1 MAKVKPKRSYDSAL
15 RRQQASQTRMKIL
28 EAAQQLFAQLGYAAS
43 TVEAIASGAGV
54 AVDTVYAIFGSKREV
69 LRSLLDVRV
78 GGDDA
83 PIELLDRPGP
93 QAVRAE
99 PNQARQ
105 LAAFAH
111 DVSQIIERVR
121 PVDDIIR
128 GAAAVDSDVAALRT
142 RVQESRHESMR
153 EFVSWVAANGPLRA
167 GLTQED
173 AATIVWTLTS
183 PEVHSLLRGVRG
195 WSSER
200 YAVWLDETLTRTLLP

>member
-15 RRQQASQTRMKIL
+15 RKQQASQTRMKIL
-28 EAAQQLFAQLGYAAS
+28 DAAQKLFAQRGYATT

-54 AVDTVYAIFGSKREV
+54 AVDTVYAVFGSKREV
-69 LRSLLDVRV
+69 LKSLLDVRV

-83 PIELLDRPGP
+83 PIEVLDRPRP
-93 QAVRAE
+93 QAVRADR
-99 PNQARQ
+99 NQARQ

-111 DVSQIIERVR
+111 DVGRIIERVR

-128 GAAAVDSDVAALRT
+128 GAAAVDPEVAALRT

-153 EFVSWVAANGPLRA
+153 QFVSWVAANGPLRA

-173 AATIVWTLTS
+173 
-183 PEVHSLLRGVRG
+183 
-195 WSSER
+195 
-200 YAVWLDETLTRTLLP
+200 

>member
-15 RRQQASQTRMKIL
+15 RKQQASQTRMKIL
-28 EAAQQLFAQLGYAAS
+28 DAAQKLFAQRSYATT

-54 AVDTVYAIFGSKREV
+54 AVDTVYAVFGSKREV
-69 LRSLLDVRV
+69 LKSLLDVRV

-83 PIELLDRPGP
+83 PIEVLDRPRP
-93 QAVRAE
+93 QAVRADR
-99 PNQARQ
+99 NQARQ
-105 LAAFAH
+105 LAAFAR
-111 DVSQIIERVR
+111 DVGRIIERVR

-153 EFVSWVAANGPLRA
+153 QFVSWVAANGPLRA

-183 PEVHSLLRGVRG
+183 PEVHGLLRGVRG
-195 WSSER
+195 WSHER
-200 YAVWLDETLTRTLLP
+200 YAAWLEETLTRTLLP

>member
-15 RRQQASQTRMKIL
+15 RKQQASQTRMKIL
-28 EAAQQLFAQLGYAAS
+28 DAAQKLFAQRGYPAS

-83 PIELLDRPGP
+83 PIEVLDRPGP
-93 QAVRAE
+93 QAVRVE
-99 PNQARQ
+99 RNQARQ
-105 LAAFAH
+105 LAVFAH
-111 DVSQIIERVR
+111 DVSQRIERVR

-167 GLTQED
+167 GLTRDD
-173 AATIVWTLTS
+173 AAAIVWTLTS

-195 WSSER
+195 WSPGR
-200 YAVWLDETLTRTLLP
+200 YAAWLRESLTRLLLP

>member
-1 MAKVKPKRSYDSAL
+1 
-15 RRQQASQTRMKIL
+15 MKIL
-28 EAAQQLFAQLGYAAS
+28 DAAQQLFAQRGYAAS
-43 TVEAIASGAGV
+43 TVEAIAYGAGV

-69 LRSLLDVRV
+69 LTSLLDVRV

-83 PIELLDRPGP
+83 PVELLDRPGP

-142 RVQESRHESMR
+142 R
-153 EFVSWVAANGPLRA
+153 
-167 GLTQED
+167 
-173 AATIVWTLTS
+173 
-183 PEVHSLLRGVRG
+183 
-195 WSSER
+195 
-200 YAVWLDETLTRTLLP
+200 

>member
-1 MAKVKPKRSYDSAL
+1 VAKVKPKRPYDSAL

-28 EAAQQLFAQLGYAAS
+28 DAAEQLFAQRGYAAS
-43 TVEAIASGAGV
+43 PVEAIASGAGV

-99 PNQARQ
+99 RNQARQ

-128 GAAAVDSDVAALRT
+128 GAAAVDSDVAVLRT

-173 AATIVWTLTS
+173 AATILWTLTS

-195 WSSER
+195 WSPAR
-200 YAVWLDETLTRTLLP
+200 YAAWLEETLTRTLLP

>member
-1 MAKVKPKRSYDSAL
+1 VAKVKPKRAYDSA
-15 RRQQASQTRMKIL
+15 RRKQQASQTRMKIL
-28 EAAQQLFAQLGYAAS
+28 DAAQKLFAQRSYATT

-54 AVDTVYAIFGSKREV
+54 AVDTVYAVFGSKREV
-69 LRSLLDVRV
+69 LKSLLDVRV

-83 PIELLDRPGP
+83 PIEVLDRPRP
-93 QAVRAE
+93 QAVRADR
-99 PNQARQ
+99 NQARQ
-105 LAAFAH
+105 LAAFAR
-111 DVSQIIERVR
+111 DVGRIIERVR

-153 EFVSWVAANGPLRA
+153 QFVSWVAANGPLRA

-183 PEVHSLLRGVRG
+183 PEVHGLLRGVRG
-195 WSSER
+195 WSHER
-200 YAVWLDETLTRTLLP
+200 YAAWLEETLTRTLLP